1 MGIYIAGIA
10 GGTGSGKTTLAHA
23 LLDALGPERAV
34 LLAQDS
40 YYRDRA
46 YLPRTAREEVNYDH
60 PDAFDLALLIAHL
73 KALKRGEPILRI
85 VYDYRTH
92 ARAPSLGRVEPKEV
106 VLLEG
111 ILVLAIPEVRETL
124 DLKVFVDAPP
134 DIRFI
139 RRLQRDIRER
149 GRTVDSVIR
158 QYLATVRPM
167 HEQFVEPS
175 KQYADLVVSGMEP
188 AEEAVRKVLA
198 RIPLGVRTDLSS
210 ASHGPSEDFGVYK
223 Q

>member
-1 MGIYIAGIA
+1 MSYLVGIA
-10 GGTGSGKTTLAHA
+10 GGTGSGKTTLARA
-23 LLDALGPERAV
+23 LLDALGQERAV

-46 YLPRTAREEVNYDH
+46 HIPRTARDELNYDH
-60 PDAFDLALLIAHL
+60 PDAFDLPLLIAHL
-73 KALKRGEPILRI
+73 RTLKRGEPIPEI

-92 ARAPSLGRVEPKEV
+92 TRAPSEGSIEPKEV
-106 VLLEG
+106 VILEG
-111 ILVLAIPEVRETL
+111 ILVLAISEVREQV
-124 DLKVFVDAPP
+124 DLKIFVDAPP

-139 RRLQRDIRER
+139 RRLQRDMRER

-175 KQYADLVVSGMEP
+175 RRHADLVVSGMEP
-188 AEEAVRKVLA
+188 VEETVRKVLA
-198 RIPLGVRTDLSS
+198 RIADAV
-210 ASHGPSEDFGVYK
+210 
-223 Q
+223 